1 MLLIKGLIGG
11 LFQVVM
17 FGALLLIPAGLLPGG
32 SWYWERAIWF
42 LIAYGIS
49 VEVLVVWLYFKAPQ
63 GLAARFKKAPKDE
76 RRPKEDKIILPV
88 GVISFLVFFLTIPL
102 DVFYF
107 HFFPAPGLVWSI
119 AGAVLALAGLLFNAG
134 SLYVN
139 AFVTKTIQDQ
149 TDEGQ
154 TVVDTGVYA
163 IVRHPMYASFIPL
176 FGGGAIWLQSWAG
189 VIALIPMM
197 GIFVIRIIIEERTL
211 LETLPGYAEYKQKV
225 KYRLIPGV
233 W

>member
-11 LFQVVM
+11 LFQVLI
-17 FGALLLIPAGLLPGG
+17 FGALLLVPAGLVPGG

-49 VEVLVVWLYFKAPQ
+49 VETLTVWLYFKAPK

-76 RRPKEDKIILPV
+76 KRPKEDKIFLPV
-88 GVISFLVFFLTIPL
+88 FIILFLVFFLIIPL

-107 HFFPAPGLVWSI
+107 HFFPAPGLAWSI
-119 AGAVLALAGLLFNAG
+119 AGAVLALMGLIFNAG
-134 SLYVN
+134 SIYAN
-139 AFVTKTIQDQ
+139 AFITKTIQDQ

-154 TVVDTGVYA
+154 TVADTGVYA

-176 FGGGAIWLQSWAG
+176 FGGGAIWLESWAG
-189 VIALIPMM
+189 VIALVPLMA
-197 GIFVIRIIIEERTL
+197 IFVVRIGIEERTL
-211 LETLPGYAEYKQKV
+211 HETLPGYTEYTQKV